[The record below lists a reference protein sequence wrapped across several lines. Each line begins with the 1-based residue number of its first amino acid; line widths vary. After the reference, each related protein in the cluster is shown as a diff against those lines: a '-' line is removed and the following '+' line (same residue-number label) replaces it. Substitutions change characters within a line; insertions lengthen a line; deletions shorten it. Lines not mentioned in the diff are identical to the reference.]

1 VIELQN
7 VAITVRGRTVLDRGT
22 ATLRSATVTHL
33 AGANGSGKTTLI
45 RAIAGIQRYSGS
57 IRFDGADV
65 ARVRSQLYV
74 CFDDAP
80 VLPYLSGY
88 ENVRLLLGRSLSR
101 SAIAAV
107 APAIADDRILGMR
120 ARRLSHGQ
128 RKRLHLVAAL
138 ASGAQYLILDEALN
152 GVDAPTAL
160 EVGEALR
167 RRVPGATVL
176 VTGHHE
182 DTYGLLSNS
191 GPLVGR
197 RIDILNGGLI
207 ATDDLADEV
216 TADDDT
222 ANEVSA

>member
-7 VAITVRGRTVLDRGT
+7 VVITVRGRTILDRGT

-33 AGANGSGKTTLI
+33 AGENGSGKTTLI

-65 ARVRSQLYV
+65 ARVRSRLYV

-88 ENVRLLLGRSLSR
+88 ENVRLLLGRSMSK
-101 SAIAAV
+101 SAIAAI
-107 APAIADDRILGMR
+107 APTIADDDMLRMR

-128 RKRLHLVAAL
+128 RKRVHLVAAL
-138 ASGAQYLILDEALN
+138 ASGASYLILDEALN
-152 GVDAPTAL
+152 GVDAPTAA
-160 EVGEALR
+160 EVGDALR
-167 RRVPGATVL
+167 RRAPEATVL

-182 DTYGLLSNS
+182 DTYSALRSS
-191 GPLVGR
+191 GALCSR

-207 ATDDLADEV
+207 ATDDIADEV
-216 TADDDT
+216 TASG
-222 ANEVSA
+222 ASA